1 MDAKSLLRARKAT
14 ARVEHPHASYTAAG
28 QLRCAI
34 CAVPVNQWD
43 AHLLTKQHRQSAARE
58 KAQAEKAAKAKRRSE
73 AEREEG
79 AKRAKVEQEGDSDDD
94 DAGPSLPAGFF
105 SAGNKPSVGEE
116 EDAAGPT
123 PPPAPAAPKPTGDAE
138 LDDFLASLNDDDD
151 DAPAPAQPAAP
162 AAAAA
167 PARRKGLAYK
177 KTEEAPGVASYA
189 AAPVLLANGAA
200 NEDAAEPEPEE
211 PEESEAEK
219 RARLEREEREEIVA
233 RLEDEQRA
241 QEDADSRV
249 VALKARMEA
258 LKKRRA
264 AGAGKKA

>member
-1 MDAKSLLRARKAT
+1 MSLVLCY
-14 ARVEHPHASYTAAG
+14 HPLT
-28 QLRCAI
+28 R
-34 CAVPVNQWD
+34 PVNQWD

-58 KAQAEKAAKAKRRSE
+58 KAQADKAAKAKRRSE

-79 AKRAKVEQEGDSDDD
+79 AKRARVEQEGGDDSDD

-116 EDAAGPT
+116 EEAAAPT
-123 PPPAPAAPKPTGDAE
+123 PAPAAPKPTGDAE

-151 DAPAPAQPAAP
+151 DAPAAPAQPAAT
-162 AAAAA
+162 A

-177 KTEEAPGVASYA
+177 KTEDAPGVASYA

-200 NEDAAEPEPEE
+200 EEEAPEPEE
-211 PEESEAEK
+211 PEESETEK

-241 QEDADSRV
+241 QW
-249 VALKARMEA
+249 VACD
-258 LKKRRA
+258 
-264 AGAGKKA
+264 

>member
-14 ARVEHPHASYTAAG
+14 ARVEHPHAAYTAAG

-58 KAQAEKAAKAKRRSE
+58 KAQAAKAAKRRGGG
-73 AEREEG
+73 ERDES
-79 AKRAKVEQEGDSDDD
+79 AKRARVENGSEDEGGDDD

-105 SAGNKPSVGEE
+105 SAGNKPSVDDEE
-116 EDAAGPT
+116 AAPEAA
-123 PPPAPAAPKPTGDAE
+123 PAPAPAVPEPTGDAE
-138 LDDFLASLNDDDD
+138 LDDFLASLNDDDE
-151 DAPAPAQPAAP
+151 APAPAAPAPAPAAP
-162 AAAAA
+162 T
-167 PARRKGLAYK
+167 RRKGLAYK
-177 KTEEAPGVASYA
+177 KTEDAPGVASYA
-189 AAPVLLANGAA
+189 AAPVLLAANG
-200 NEDAAEPEPEE
+200 DAAEAEPEE
-211 PEESEAEK
+211 PEESEAER
-219 RARLEREEREEIVA
+219 RARVEREEREEIVA

-264 AGAGKKA
+264 GKKA

>member
-14 ARVEHPHASYTAAG
+14 TARIEHPHASYTAAG

-43 AHLLTKQHRQSAARE
+43 AHVLTKQHRQSAARE
-58 KAQAEKAAKAKRRSE
+58 KAQADKAKAKRRAE
-73 AEREEG
+73 EEREAG
-79 AKRAKVEQEGDSDDD
+79 VKRAKVEHGGSDNDDGDDD
-94 DAGPSLPAGFF
+94 SGPALPAGFF
-105 SAGNKPSVGEE
+105 SAGNKPSVGGDDEQEE
-116 EDAAGPT
+116 AA
-123 PPPAPAAPKPTGDAE
+123 PAPAPAAPAPKPTGDAE
-138 LDDFLASLNDDDD
+138 LDDFLASLNDDD
-151 DAPAPAQPAAP
+151 APTTAPT
-162 AAAAA
+162 
-167 PARRKGLAYK
+167 RRKGLAYK

-189 AAPVLLANGAA
+189 AAPVLLNGDGAA
-200 NEDAAEPEPEE
+200 AAEPEPEE

-219 RARLEREEREEIVA
+219 RARVEREEREEIVA

-264 AGAGKKA
+264 AGKKA